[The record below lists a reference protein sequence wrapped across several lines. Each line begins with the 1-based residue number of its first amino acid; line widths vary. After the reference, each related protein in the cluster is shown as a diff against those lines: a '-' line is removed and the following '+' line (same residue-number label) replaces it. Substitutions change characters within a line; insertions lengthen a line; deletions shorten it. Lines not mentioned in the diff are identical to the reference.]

1 MRVRYLR
8 ALRAV
13 VETGSVTEAAQRLS
27 LTQPQV
33 SRLLGTLERE
43 LGFALFL
50 RQGRRIVP
58 TLEGAQFYEETKRI
72 LSGFDEITRIAS
84 DIRTR
89 QDAWLRIVAQ
99 PYLAYSLLPSA
110 IAEFAKLNSSVR
122 ISMEIRSRADVG
134 HWIAGQQFDLGIVA
148 LPMEAPAIRSEAFAK
163 VRVALAVP
171 TGHRL
176 ARRSVVR
183 PADIANENFVA
194 LRPYTL
200 LRHYSDE
207 QFSRAALS
215 PSIRAETSSGPSACQ
230 LVAQG
235 VGVTLADPIVAR
247 AVPGIIVKRWEPV
260 LHLTYGFLFPTAYAI
275 SSLTLK
281 FRDVLRATVKSMAP
295 DDVTIL

>member
-1 MRVRYLR
+1 MRVRYLQ

-13 VETGSVTEAAQRLS
+13 IETGSVTEAAKRLS

-33 SRLLGTLERE
+33 SRLLGALERE

-72 LSGFDEITRIAS
+72 LSGFDEIGRLAS

-99 PYLAYSLLPSA
+99 PYLAHSLLPRA
-110 IAEFAKLNSSVR
+110 ISEFGKQHANVR
-122 ISMEIRSRADVG
+122 VSMEIRSRADVG
-134 HWIAGQQFDLGIVA
+134 LWISGQQFDLGIVA
-148 LPMEAPAIRSEAFAK
+148 LPLEAPAIRSEAFA
-163 VRVALAVP
+163 RVKLALAVP
-171 TGHRL
+171 KGHRL
-176 ARRSVVR
+176 ASRAVVR

-200 LRHYSDE
+200 LRHHSDE
-207 QFSRAALS
+207 QLSRLGMS
-215 PSIRAETSSGPSACQ
+215 PSVRVETSSGLSACQ
-230 LVAQG
+230 LVAEGIG
-235 VGVTLADPIVAR
+235 VSLVDPIVAR
-247 AVPGIIVKRWEPV
+247 TIPGIVVKRWEPA
-260 LHLTYGFLFPTAYAI
+260 LYLTYGFLFPTAYAL

-281 FRDVLRATVKSMAP
+281 FGETLRKTVIAMAP
-295 DDVTIL
+295 NDVTVV